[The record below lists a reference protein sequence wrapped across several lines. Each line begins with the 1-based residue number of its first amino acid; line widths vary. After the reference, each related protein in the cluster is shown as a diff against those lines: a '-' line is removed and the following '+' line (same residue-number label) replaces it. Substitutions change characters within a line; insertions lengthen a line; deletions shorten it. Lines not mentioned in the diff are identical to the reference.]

1 MGYITEPQLKRMVA
15 PMMEYECDGC
25 QKRYKSRTASS
36 MVHTINDGNLYLC
49 SGVCLLRAI
58 VEGYG
63 RADILS
69 FSVANV
75 DYPEV
80 IEYIVHNRPSRMDII

>member
-1 MGYITEPQLKRMVA
+1 MGYLTEPQPKRMVA
-15 PMMEYECDGC
+15 PMIEYECDHC
-25 QKRYKSRTASS
+25 QKRYKSRKASS

-49 SGVCLLRAI
+49 SGTCLLKAI
-58 VEGYG
+58 IAGYG

-69 FSVANV
+69 FSVAIV

-80 IEYIVHNRPSRMDII
+80 IEYIVHNRPIRMDV